1 MKFNI
6 WTFGFQL
13 INFFVL
19 LLILRRLLY
28 RPVREIMEKRRA
40 EVRKTIEE
48 AGKVKAEAE
57 ALKEEYEKKTSE
69 MDSLR
74 ADIIEKAEDEAEE
87 KRGGILKKAQ
97 EEAELALE
105 KERSKL
111 ELERKKTESALKDLV
126 VKNSLSYATAILS
139 DFSDENL
146 HGRILEKLME
156 GLPGIAGEVKEA
168 AAAAAEGFTVEI
180 TSAYPL
186 TEPVLGKVRNEFESA
201 ASGKVTL
208 KEKVDSGLISGAV
221 IRVFDRVYD
230 ASLKGQ
236 LKAFEQSIKRVE

>member
-40 EVRKTIEE
+40 AVRKTIDE
-48 AGKVKAEAE
+48 AARTKAEAE

-74 ADIIEKAEDEAEE
+74 ADILEKAEDEAEE
-87 KRGGILKKAQ
+87 KRNEILKKAQ
-97 EEAELALE
+97 QEAELAFQ
-105 KERSKL
+105 KERSKI
-111 ELERKKTESALKDLV
+111 ELERKKTESGLKDMV

-139 DFSDENL
+139 DLSDENL
-146 HGRILEKLME
+146 HGKILERLME
-156 GLPGIAGEVKEA
+156 ILPDIAGEIKEA
-168 AAAAAEGFTVEI
+168 AAASPEGFSVEI

-186 TEPVLGKVRNEFESA
+186 TESVAGRVRNEFESA
-201 ASGKVTL
+201 SSKKITL
-208 KEKVDSGLISGAV
+208 AEKVDSGLISGAV

-236 LKAFEQSIKRVE
+236 LKAFEQRLKKVE